1 MTVDLII
8 HGVPNGQDMYGVD
21 DDTHYFSTF
30 YVQKDEKEFL
40 NIETRKVSGKS
51 YCYYNFL
58 RYNGVTAFDERAG
71 AYLGI
76 TLRFDAYYKDVIN
89 IYHLCEIIYNNLID
103 KIFIKNDNN
112 VKFKI
117 AKFKDAE
124 NELNEIKKKVLSL
137 INLSATAKD
146 FTSINDSFFKN
157 EGKVVKAFL
166 LDCTFDNVMQA
177 LIKYGK
183 VEISKYFPSVNE
195 AKRVKSVEERL
206 NATITQK
213 EAELQSIG
221 KHIKELN
228 DEQNK
233 LKSELQNQKK
243 KIEKL
248 NNDVSER
255 ERIIKSNEEAVKQTD
270 TLKKDAQKL
279 KKELETQKCEI
290 SKLNSIIS
298 EKEKVIK
305 ANEEAVKE
313 SDTLKKESQELK
325 NCLQEKKQKIERLE
339 AELVQYK
346 DNGKLSDL
354 VQEIKVPLCTL
365 AEVAGRQLTTF
376 PNDNTANN
384 SETASTAET
393 EDSENYKESKNFWS
407 TQIWQITKVVLLV
420 LTLCS
425 SIYCVCKLSFP
436 QNCKAKVEQSEESSF
451 IKDVENV
458 EEKMETIDLITNENG
473 DQVLSHKDT
482 TNNAKDNID
491 E

>member
-1 MTVDLII
+1 MTVDLIL
-8 HGVPNGQDMYGVD
+8 HGVPNGQDIWGVS

-30 YVQKDEKEFL
+30 YAQKDEKELL
-40 NIETRKVSGKS
+40 NIDVRKVSGKS
-51 YCYYNFL
+51 YCYYNYL
-58 RYNGVTAFDERAG
+58 KYNGVTASDGRAG

-124 NELNEIKKKVLSL
+124 NELNEIRKKVLSF

-146 FTSINDSFFKN
+146 FTAINDSFFKN

-183 VEISKYFPSVNE
+183 VEISKHFPSVNE

-255 ERIIKSNEEAVKQTD
+255 ELIIKSNEEAVKQTD

-290 SKLNSIIS
+290 SKLNGIIS
-298 EKEKVIK
+298 NKENIIKSNEKT
-305 ANEEAVKE
+305 VKE

-325 NCLQEKKQKIERLE
+325 DRLQKKEQEIERLK

-346 DNGKLSDL
+346 DSGKLSEL

-376 PNDNTANN
+376 PNDNATNN
-384 SETASTAET
+384 SEADSTAET
-393 EDSENYKESKNFWS
+393 ESNECYKENKNFWS
-407 TQIWQITKVVLLV
+407 TPIWQIAKVVLLV

-425 SIYCVCKLSFP
+425 SIYCVCKLSFS
-436 QNCKAKVEQSEESSF
+436 QNCKATIVQTEKSSF
-451 IKDVENV
+451 IKDVETT
-458 EEKMETIDLITNENG
+458 EKKMETNYIITNENC
-473 DQVLSHKDT
+473 DQVLNYKDT
-482 TNNAKDNID
+482 TNNSKDNID